1 MSEDIQINEVN
12 IIKDMQMKPFNNIMA
27 AYTKK
32 CQDHFEKLDLMILNT
47 KQLVEFKEMCKQI
60 E

>member
-1 MSEDIQINEVN
+1 
-12 IIKDMQMKPFNNIMA
+12 MKPFNNIMA

-32 CQDHFEKLDLMILNT
+32 SQDHFEKLDLMILNT